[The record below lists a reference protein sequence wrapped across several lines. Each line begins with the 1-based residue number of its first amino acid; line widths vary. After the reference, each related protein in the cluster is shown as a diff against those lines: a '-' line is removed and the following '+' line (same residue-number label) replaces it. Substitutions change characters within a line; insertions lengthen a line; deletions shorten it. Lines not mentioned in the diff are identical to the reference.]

1 MQLSNRLPWL
11 ILALA
16 LAPGVFGL
24 TAARSEPKP
33 DAPAAAQK
41 ALDWIQQDAV
51 KWRKEKTC
59 ASCHQGVMTLWV
71 MAEAKSRG
79 YAIAPEALAETA
91 KWSKERLAGL
101 DQPRDRSMAF
111 SMLNTP
117 VLYFAMMAH
126 AIPSQDVVSADE
138 LRRISG
144 HLVRYQEADGNW
156 AWSIAPAQNRP
167 PPYFDGDD
175 VVTVM
180 ADTMLQ
186 PEAGDARQKADG
198 WLAKNPRTDTT
209 QSDVMRLLAAVWG
222 GKRAKATGDQLKP
235 LLGRQNSDGGWSPAP
250 GLPSDAYGTGQAV
263 YALRLAGMEA
273 NREPIR
279 RGIDYLVRTQREDG
293 SWLMTPRANPGATP
307 FKNASP
313 IIHIGSAWATLA
325 LLRCVGK

>member
-1 MQLSNRLPWL
+1 MQLSNRLLWL
-11 ILALA
+11 VLLVA
-16 LAPGVFGL
+16 LAPAAFGV

-33 DAPAAAQK
+33 DPAPAAQK

-91 KWSKERLAGL
+91 KWSKERIAGIDL
-101 DQPRDRSMAF
+101 PRDTRMGWN
-111 SMLNTP
+111 MLSTP
-117 VLYFAMMAH
+117 ALYFALMAH
-126 AIPSQDVVSADE
+126 AIPNQDVVTADE

-144 HLVRYQEADGNW
+144 HLVRHQETDGNW

-180 ADTMLQ
+180 ADAMLQ

-209 QSDVMRLLAAVWG
+209 QAEVMRLLAAVWS
-222 GKRAKATGDQLKP
+222 GKRAKATSDQLKP
-235 LLGRQNSDGGWSPAP
+235 LLGRQNSDGGWSSAA
-250 GLPSDAYGTGQAV
+250 GLPSDAFGTGQAV
-263 YALRLAGMEA
+263 YALRLAGMET

-279 RGIDYLVRTQREDG
+279 RGVEYLVRTQREDG

-307 FKNASP
+307 FKNPSP

-325 LLRCVGK
+325 LLRSVGK